1 MFWQVH
7 NELSV
12 EIIHQMQLS
21 FCYIIS
27 KGITLQT
34 IKIWGFLKSFY
45 TTKTKRMRWLESIT
59 DSMDMNLN
67 RLGEIVEDRGA
78 RHAAEHGVEKSET

>member
-27 KGITLQT
+27 KGVTLQA
-34 IKIWGFLKSFY
+34 IKIWGFKKCL
-45 TTKTKRMRWLESIT
+45 
-59 DSMDMNLN
+59 
-67 RLGEIVEDRGA
+67 
-78 RHAAEHGVEKSET
+78 HH

>member
-27 KGITLQT
+27 KGVTLQA
-34 IKIWGFLKSFY
+34 IKIWGFKKFLHY
-45 TTKTKRMRWLESIT
+45 
-59 DSMDMNLN
+59 
-67 RLGEIVEDRGA
+67 
-78 RHAAEHGVEKSET
+78 